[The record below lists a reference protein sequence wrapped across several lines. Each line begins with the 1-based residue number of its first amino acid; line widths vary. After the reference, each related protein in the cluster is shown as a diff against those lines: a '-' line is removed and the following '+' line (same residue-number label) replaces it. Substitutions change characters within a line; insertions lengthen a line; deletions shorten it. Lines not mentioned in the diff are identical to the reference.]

1 MAIQHN
7 VMLNSS
13 GDRVW
18 FNGYCYDNESLASLI
33 TELQVAHN
41 KLKDQMKRPVI
52 LKSKADGH
60 VVLVS
65 NITERN
71 DVKICGT
78 CNDLISRDGA
88 SRVGAWPGYQHT
100 FYFEN
105 WSVVNA

>member
-1 MAIQHN
+1 MEKQ
-7 VMLNSS
+7 VVRLNAS

-18 FNGYCYDNESLASLI
+18 VDGWCYSNETLADFI

-65 NITERN
+65 NIIERN
-71 DVKICGT
+71 DVKLTGT
-78 CNDLISRDGA
+78 CNELISREGA
-88 SRVGAWPGYQHT
+88 SRVGLWPGYHHT